1 MKGEQLYPI
10 FLKLAGQRC
19 LVVGGGAVA
28 QRKIVGLKECGA
40 EITVVSPKLT
50 PELEASARRGE
61 FRYLQRCFQEQDLV
75 GVQLVICA
83 TDDPEVNGKIARMC
97 RDRGIF
103 VNVVDQPELS
113 TFFVPAV
120 VRRGPLSISISTGGT
135 SPLLARR
142 VRELLENVISD
153 ELGEL
158 AALLGELRS
167 RVRQKIPDASQRQAL
182 WEKILTPELLKTY
195 KPSDGSSLK
204 EQVEACLSLRSE

>member
-1 MKGEQLYPI
+1 MEGEKLYPI

-19 LVVGGGAVA
+19 LVVGGGTVA
-28 QRKIVGLKECGA
+28 QRKIAGLRECGA
-40 EITVVSPKLT
+40 DITVVSPKLT
-50 PELEASARRGE
+50 SQLAASAARGE

-75 GVQLVICA
+75 GVQVVICA
-83 TDDPEVNGKIARMC
+83 TDDPEVNRKIARMC

-142 VRELLENVISD
+142 VRELLETVISD

-158 AALLGELRS
+158 AFLLGELRS
-167 RVRQKIPDASQRQAL
+167 EVQKKIPDASQRRAL
-182 WEKILTPELLKTY
+182 WEKILTPELLRTY
-195 KPSDGSSLK
+195 KSSDASSLR